1 MITDKNEVFGWGNS
15 EYNQLDLSNGIQQ
28 INTPIHLQNTRKCGK
43 VIDIA
48 SGGSACM
55 VLNGISIYLNIII
68 FCSSANH
75 HFSSLNFP
83 TEHGDVFV
91 WGFGL
96 IGLGPKADQVG
107 EPTQIPSILL
117 GRNDF
122 SPDSKVCAIHAGFS
136 HFGAVTSTQD
146 LYMWGKNRS
155 ACLGLS
161 NEKDQYFPLKVAISA
176 KVEKID
182 CGVDHTVAYCRPFM

>member
-1 MITDKNEVFGWGNS
+1 MA
-15 EYNQLDLSNGIQQ
+15 SNKSTHQ
-28 INTPIHLQNTRKCGK
+28 
-43 VIDIA
+43 
-48 SGGSACM
+48 
-55 VLNGISIYLNIII
+55 SIYRIPKNVAKSSILQAVVRRVWFWMVFQFNWIQLFFVRQLIIY
-68 FCSSANH
+68 
-75 HFSSLNFP
+75 FSFLNFP
-83 TEHGDVFV
+83 TEHGEVFV

-122 SPDSKVCAIHAGFS
+122 SPDSRVRAIYAGFS